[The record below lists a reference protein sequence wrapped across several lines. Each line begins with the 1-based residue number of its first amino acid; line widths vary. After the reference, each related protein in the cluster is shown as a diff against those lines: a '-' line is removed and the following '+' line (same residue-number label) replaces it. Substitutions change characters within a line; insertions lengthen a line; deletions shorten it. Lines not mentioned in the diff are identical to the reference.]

1 MGQHV
6 QLVAAV
12 GLLATVAAT
21 AATVVIESF
30 TARPQ
35 GNAIVVEWRVS
46 REEGVARY
54 EVERSHGNSQEFRTL
69 TTVTPKGAP
78 ATYTYEDRD
87 VLRPTAPEQRL
98 YTYRIKIVGKDG
110 TTSYSPTVTVA
121 YNTSGIRRTWGM
133 IKEMFR

>member
-1 MGQHV
+1 MSARILGA
-6 QLVAAV
+6 LV
-12 GLLATVAAT
+12 LATIGIS

-35 GNAIVVEWRVS
+35 SGAILLEWRVS
-46 REEGVARY
+46 REEGIARY
-54 EVERSHGNSQEFRTL
+54 EVERARAGSQDFLTL
-69 TTVTPKGAP
+69 TTVAPKGAP

-87 VLRPTAPEQRL
+87 VLRTAATQQSV

-110 TTSYSPTVTVA
+110 SVSYSTTVTVA
-121 YNTSGIRRTWGM
+121 YNVSGVRRTWGM